1 MGSADIRIL
10 GHLRV
15 NGSDAP
21 AGSVVVYDEVVGSH
35 DAVVAF
41 YHFCDGR
48 AGFRISRSSD
58 QRGKRI
64 PGDADTR
71 PYDDGSHDK
80 ADETV
85 HIQMEEVEDQDGQD
99 RDGSGDHIAH
109 CVSGGG
115 HHDLGINLFSKGT
128 VKTAHP
134 EFDADGKNQN
144 HHRNGME
151 SQLFRMQD
159 FFKGILEKAK
169 AHIQN

>member
-1 MGSADIRIL
+1 MTRRMFSFWLTSRSALIDDLMGSADIRIL

-35 DAVVAF
+35 DALVAF

-99 RDGSGDHIAH
+99 
-109 CVSGGG
+109 
-115 HHDLGINLFSKGT
+115 
-128 VKTAHP
+128 
-134 EFDADGKNQN
+134 Q
-144 HHRNGME
+144 
-151 SQLFRMQD
+151 
-159 FFKGILEKAK
+159 
-169 AHIQN
+169 

>member
-1 MGSADIRIL
+1 MAAQVSGSA
-10 GHLRV
+10 G
-15 NGSDAP
+15 AP
-21 AGSVVVYDEVVGSH
+21 
-35 DAVVAF
+35 
-41 YHFCDGR
+41 
-48 AGFRISRSSD
+48 D

-109 CVSGGG
+109 GVSGGG

-151 SQLFRMQD
+151 SQLFGMQD